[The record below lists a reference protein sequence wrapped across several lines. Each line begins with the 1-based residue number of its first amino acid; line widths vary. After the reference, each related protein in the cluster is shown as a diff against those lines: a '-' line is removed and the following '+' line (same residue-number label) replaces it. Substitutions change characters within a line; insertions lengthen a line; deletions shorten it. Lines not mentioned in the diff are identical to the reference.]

1 MEEHPGYKFA
11 LVNTLGKNGC
21 GVMVCAMRSAV
32 LLMVLAISSAAAGSE
47 TRFASISEIHSHPN
61 AEGVRAT
68 IQATLTLNGNP
79 SYIQDATGGA
89 ELDGVSVQGFR
100 IGDELLVTGRIEDRE
115 TGLEFTDSHVELL
128 WHGSPIP
135 PLSVTA
141 EDAALG
147 KFPALL
153 IEVNGRFV
161 SLEKLNGETWLRLES
176 GHQAFLARLETAGN
190 RSLIPPIERGSLLRL
205 RGVCSLLPEDT
216 QYQGGFGILLRSAE
230 DVAVISGPPW
240 WNLKHL
246 IELGMLLAAL
256 VIAGHVSL
264 VQVLKSRFR
273 AIMAE
278 RARLG
283 HELHDTLA
291 QSFAGLSYQIQAARK
306 VVPRT
311 NDVLS
316 RHLDVA
322 LDMVRHS
329 HAEAHRSIMMLR
341 PQELSEG
348 ADLPSAIQAALEGS
362 TVGCRLETRFTIT
375 GGVGELPLMATD
387 ALYRI
392 AQEAIANALRHG
404 QPAAIEV
411 ALDYKP
417 ASVALTVTD
426 NGRGFDTKTSTVRGF
441 GLAGMRERTRAL
453 RGHFSLVSEPGHG
466 TRVQV
471 EIPRRREMGARFL
484 IALLRLPSA
493 YWDRIQRLRNGRP
506 ESS

>member
-1 MEEHPGYKFA
+1 M
-11 LVNTLGKNGC
+11 LNV
-21 GVMVCAMRSAV
+21 
-32 LLMVLAISSAAAGSE
+32 
-47 TRFASISEIHSHPN
+47 TRFSVIVTMLAVAPIAKASEVHYTSISEIHSHPHG
-61 AEGVRAT
+61 EGARVT
-68 IQATLTLNGNP
+68 VQATLTLNGNP

-89 ELDGVSVQGFR
+89 ELEDVSTQGLR
-100 IGDELLVTGRIEDRE
+100 IGDELLITGRVEDRE
-115 TGLEFTDSHVELL
+115 TGLVFKDSHVDLL

-135 PLSVTA
+135 PLSVTP

-161 SLEKLNGETWLRLES
+161 SLERLKGETWLRLES
-176 GHQAFLARLETAGN
+176 GQQAFLARLETAGS
-190 RSLIPPIERGSLLRL
+190 RSLIPPIEKGSLLRL
-205 RGVCSLLPEDT
+205 RGVCSLLPQDT

-246 IELGMLLAAL
+246 IELGILVAAL

-264 VQVLKSRFR
+264 VQVLKARFR
-273 AIMAE
+273 AIIAE

-291 QSFAGLSYQIQAARK
+291 QSFAGLSFQIQAARK
-306 VVPRT
+306 VVPRS

-341 PQELSEG
+341 PQELAEG
-348 ADLPSAIQAALEGS
+348 ADLPSAIQAALEES
-362 TVGCRLETRFTIT
+362 TMGCRLDTRFTIN
-375 GGVGELPLMATD
+375 GSVGELPLMATD

-404 QPAAIEV
+404 QPTSVEAV
-411 ALDYKP
+411 LDYEP
-417 ASVALTVTD
+417 ASVALTVVD
-426 NGRGFDTKTSTVRGF
+426 NGRGFDTRTSNSHGF
-441 GLAGMRERTRAL
+441 GLAGMRERARAL
-453 RGHFSLVSEPGHG
+453 RGHCSLVSEPGHG
-466 TRVQV
+466 TRVRV
-471 EIPRRREMGARFL
+471 EIPRRREIGARL
-484 IALLRLPSA
+484 LLALSRIPSA
-493 YWDRIQRLRNGRP
+493 YWNRIQQLLHNGRP
-506 ESS
+506 GPS